1 MLSFPFSLFSS
12 SQNGNVKSKRCE
24 LWSLMKNIFGVPL
37 KCSLSKKI
45 SFSFCERKNLCYSG
59 QKCYRHL
66 LFLVTRFVNT
76 LKITVDPGNIF
87 DKGIF
92 PYMFVAV
99 LINSTAISTRDV
111 LGLVLSLPLLFI
123 LRGGR
128 GKNRNVL
135 IVVASLDPPITA
147 TF

>member
-1 MLSFPFSLFSS
+1 M
-12 SQNGNVKSKRCE
+12 
-24 LWSLMKNIFGVPL
+24 
-37 KCSLSKKI
+37 
-45 SFSFCERKNLCYSG
+45 
-59 QKCYRHL
+59 
-66 LFLVTRFVNT
+66 NT

-111 LGLVLSLPLLFI
+111 LGLVLSLPLRFI
-123 LRGGR
+123 LRGER
-128 GKNRNVL
+128 KNWERYILVL
-135 IVVASLDPPITA
+135 ASLDPPITA